1 MPALV
6 VARRV
11 SIICIGLEYYGSR
24 ILSRKWELQIIFEC
38 IVRRWMIGSFRHER
52 NSVGFA
58 GEIRD
63 LASKR

>member
-24 ILSRKWELQIIFEC
+24 ILSRKWELQIIFERT
-38 IVRRWMIGSFRHER
+38 VRR
-52 NSVGFA
+52 
-58 GEIRD
+58 
-63 LASKR
+63 